1 MFMEPMTPP
10 DGARDRSGL
19 VAPTSIGIAFSA

>member
-10 DGARDRSGL
+10 AGARDRSGL
-19 VAPTSIGIAFSA
+19 VALPSIGIALSA